1 MSKQNIKSKIA
12 RYKRRIIVFSVLA
25 SSIILSILIISVENV
40 INTVISVKKLQSIF
54 RTAITELND
63 ELDFKNGKFT
73 ITLQRENKFIDIE
86 STIKENDTKSIK
98 FTEDDP
104 YKTKVFYAKATRY
117 IKDVQNY
124 EDILIMTS
132 NFADITKTSFT
143 MRLNVEG
150 KYITRLNPKINGSL
164 IFADEIIFLKEGDAN
179 GKKLFIK
186 SKSGNFSASNF
197 YLYKSSDFGHFF
209 GGVMMQNEDYK
220 ITSKT
225 LDAFMLKGEIANL
238 SFKGNVVFNQK
249 GVESTTVYGDNAHY
263 NNSTSELVITGNVRT
278 TSTKNSFSATGDSF
292 YYNTIT
298 KIGYL
303 KSNNANTKQVEIELE
318 I

>member
-12 RYKRRIIVFSVLA
+12 RYKRRAILLFILLLA
-25 SSIILSILIISVENV
+25 IILSIIIISAEN
-40 INTVISVKKLQSIF
+40 IANTIAGIQKIQSILVSS
-54 RTAITELND
+54 INELNE
-63 ELDFKNGKFT
+63 ELEFKNGNFT
-73 ITLQRENKFIDIE
+73 ITLKRDGKFIDIE
-86 STIKENDTKSIK
+86 STIKENESKSIN
-98 FTEDDP
+98 FTAEDP

-117 IKDVQNY
+117 SKDVKNY
-124 EDILIMTS
+124 EDILIVNS
-132 NFADITKTSFT
+132 NFADITSTSFT
-143 MRLNVEG
+143 IRQNVEG

-186 SKSGNFSASNF
+186 SKSGDF
-197 YLYKSSDFGHFF
+197 YALGFYIYKSSDFGHFF

-220 ITSKT
+220 ITSKV
-225 LDAFMLKGEIANL
+225 LDAFMLNGEIANL
-238 SFKGNVVFNQK
+238 FFKGNVVFNQK

-263 NNSTSELVITGNVRT
+263 NNSTSELVITGNVKT
-278 TSTKNSFSATGDSF
+278 TSTKNSFSASGDSF

-303 KSNNANTKQVEIELE
+303 KSNNSNTKQVEIELE